1 MKILGWILTII
12 GGFLSFGALIQITD
26 SKLRDGFYLPS
37 ALLAVGILVVGL
49 AILSRQK
56 KN

>member
-1 MKILGWILTII
+1 MKILGWILTIL

-26 SKLRDGFYLPS
+26 SKHRGGFVTEA
-37 ALLAVGILVVGL
+37 ALFAVVLFVVGL
-49 AILSRQK
+49 VILNRQK

>member
-26 SKLRDGFYLPS
+26 SRHSDGFYLPS
-37 ALLAVGILVVGL
+37 ALTAIAVLVVGL
-49 AILSRQK
+49 VILNSQK
-56 KN
+56 KK

>member
-1 MKILGWILTII
+1 MNILGWILTII

>member
-1 MKILGWILTII
+1 MKILGWILTIV

-26 SKLRDGFYLPS
+26 SNLRAGFYPPA
-37 ALLAVGILVVGL
+37 ALIAVATLVIGL
-49 AILSRQK
+49 VILSRQK

>member
-1 MKILGWILTII
+1 MKILGWILTIV

-26 SKLRDGFYLPS
+26 QKHSGTFVPEA
-37 ALLAVGILVVGL
+37 ALTAIVVFVAGLVILN
-49 AILSRQK
+49 RQK